1 MKNERKRLILFS
13 FNFYSLFG
21 AWKIVGIYKQI
32 YKQMKT
38 ADEMFANFLR
48 FRASLRLRFGSPLKY
63 EGSP

>member
-1 MKNERKRLILFS
+1 MKENDLFWLIFC
-13 FNFYSLFG
+13 SLFG